1 MHGPWHVVAWQLCKP
16 WLLLAA
22 GRGDWFKRL
31 VCWLLWLSRHGSGI
45 WPLYMQLLPREE
57 EMCSLMNFTLEERCE
72 LQCPDME
79 ALAEK
84 VSTACRACALHLSC
98 DAPLSVESS
107 VTAIDKANLSDDSAT
122 LQPVCQHASHHGY
135 LPGEKQCL
143 LLNAVGMFA

>member
-1 MHGPWHVVAWQLCKP
+1 MLAGLKWCQSVIILHQPYHVLALQLLKP
-16 WLLLAA
+16 WLRLAA

-57 EMCSLMNFTLEERCE
+57 EMCSLMNFAPEERSE

-84 VSTACRACALHLSC
+84 VGAAMHCLH
-98 DAPLSVESS
+98 P
-107 VTAIDKANLSDDSAT
+107 T
-122 LQPVCQHASHHGY
+122 
-135 LPGEKQCL
+135 PGF
-143 LLNAVGMFA
+143 AVGVIGCN